1 MSTNL
6 YIPNNI
12 FLKENKTLGI
22 WFSGGADSSI
32 LCYLLAK
39 HIKENQPEYKIQPVT
54 VLKRIGDTAHLD
66 VLNFIKQELDCADM
80 FLDIIVHNTS
90 SKQEYDDSFFNVR
103 LDHVVKGKYNYIYS
117 GLNQSPDAEA
127 YTNGWKMA
135 QEVQEIRGSTVTKLK
150 ILCGVIEL
158 DGVDYEFGDI
168 RPFMMMDKKEIA
180 ELYRQ
185 HNLLDTL
192 FPLTNSCGGHS
203 PPNTHCEK
211 CWNCRERLWAF
222 GKF

>member
-66 VLNFIKQELDCADM
+66 VLNFIKQELDCADI
-80 FLDIIVHNTS
+80 FLDIIVETTS
-90 SKQEYDDSFFNVR
+90 APSMYIK
-103 LDHVVKGKYNYIYS
+103 LIGVKN
-117 GLNQSPDAEA
+117 
-127 YTNGWKMA
+127 
-135 QEVQEIRGSTVTKLK
+135 
-150 ILCGVIEL
+150 
-158 DGVDYEFGDI
+158 
-168 RPFMMMDKKEIA
+168 
-180 ELYRQ
+180 
-185 HNLLDTL
+185 
-192 FPLTNSCGGHS
+192 
-203 PPNTHCEK
+203 
-211 CWNCRERLWAF
+211 
-222 GKF
+222 